1 MYNSTGSTDGVY
13 QTYFRWL
20 CCFGWLGWIA
30 GIIWIAAEHPRLY
43 YIPIQQDHSCNFQL
57 GGKRT
62 PGYNVRIVTNYKRL
76 WDNAIIILTLL
87 KINNCFIL
95 SILFKNQKLLVVI
108 PILVPLTAHTS
119 LKWYCTS
126 CSTCLWTCHKTCLQ
140 LLAAILFISV
150 DFSSF
155 GSHSTANG
163 L

>member
-43 YIPIQQDHSCNFQL
+43 YIPIQQDHSCDFQL

-62 PGYNVRIVTNYKRL
+62 PGYNVRIVTNNRRL

-108 PILVPLTAHTS
+108 PVLVPLTATHEFEMVLYTVPA
-119 LKWYCTS
+119 LHV
-126 CSTCLWTCHKTCLQ
+126 HKTCLQ
-140 LLAAILFISV
+140 LLAAILFSSV
-150 DFSSF
+150 DFSF

-163 L
+163 M